1 MVEMS
6 RILCPID
13 FSEFSEHALKY
24 AMKLAAWYGST
35 LHVLHVMPP
44 LPPSTVSPLGE
55 AGRQLTARNLNTMI
69 DRWSD
74 PRVQVSA
81 DLEEGGDV
89 AACILEQ
96 ADVIDADLIVTGSH
110 GRTGLKRAL
119 LGSVVEHL
127 LHRSRRPVLTIP
139 SHADTAELARPV
151 TFRRIICAVD
161 FSLPSLNALAHALS
175 IAEEADAA
183 ITLLHVI
190 EVPPELATP
199 SLPPDADID
208 TVRSAEEAKRLAR
221 LTELIPEHAR
231 DYCTV
236 QTAVL
241 EGGASRQILRV
252 AGEQQSDLIVVGVHG
267 RNAIDLAVFGSN
279 SRDVITNATC
289 PVLIVPSAGARGAL
303 RAAS

>member
-24 AMKLAAWYGST
+24 AMKLAAWYGSR

-55 AGRQLTARNLNTMI
+55 AGRQLTARNLNTVI
-69 DRWSD
+69 DRWHD
-74 PRVQVSA
+74 PRVAVSA
-81 DLEEGGDV
+81 DLEESGDV

-96 ADVIDADLIVTGSH
+96 ADVVDADLIVTGSH
-110 GRTGLKRAL
+110 GRSGLKRAL

-127 LHRSRRPVLTIP
+127 LHRSRRPVLTVP
-139 SHADTAELARPV
+139 SHADTAELMRPV
-151 TFRRIICAVD
+151 TFGRIVCAVD

-175 IAEEADAA
+175 MAEESNAT

-190 EVPPELATP
+190 EVPPELAAP

-208 TVRSAEEAKRLAR
+208 SVRAAEEAKRLAR
-221 LTELIPEHAR
+221 LTELIPVDAR

-236 QTAVL
+236 EVAVR
-241 EGGASRQILRV
+241 EGGAARQILRV
-252 AGEQQSDLIVVGVHG
+252 AGEQHSDLIVIGVHG
-267 RNAIDLAVFGSN
+267 RNAVDLSVFGSN
-279 SRDVITNATC
+279 SRDVINQAAC
-289 PVLIVPSAGARGAL
+289 PVLVVPSAGARTTL